1 MTRLQSPSTI
11 RGLPDAEPND
21 ERSPIRGSPHAK
33 VEPMGGDNTS
43 EMTGG
48 RDSGEDSKKGVR
60 SSSANADADPFA
72 LISGVVGT
80 VRSTQD
86 TESPTL
92 TVLRRGIPHAR
103 NRPFLASHNDGSGHG
118 NSSAFRLNTKLEIH
132 NE

>member
-1 MTRLQSPSTI
+1 MIRPPPSSTI

-33 VEPMGGDNTS
+33 VEPMGGDSTS

-60 SSSANADADPFA
+60 SSSANADADELA
-72 LISGVVGT
+72 LISDVVGT

-86 TESPTL
+86 TESPAL
-92 TVLRRGIPHAR
+92 TVPRRGIPHAP
-103 NRPFLASHNDGSGHG
+103 NRPFLASHNDGSAIGVVP
-118 NSSAFRLNTKLEIH
+118 RLDSTSN
-132 NE
+132 